1 MKRALIL
8 DRIGKEVIT
17 VNEDYDTINIIIPE
31 KPSKYGN
38 TPAME
43 YQIKGKEL
51 LKHLH
56 KFIGG
61 VIQNNTAV
69 TKLKEEIKTLQEDQ
83 LKNIDGT
90 PEFKET
96 REKIELIRIKYLEII
111 KR

>member
-8 DRIGKEVIT
+8 DHAGKEVIT
-17 VNEDYDTINIIIPE
+17 ANESYDTINIIIPE

-38 TPAME
+38 RPAME
-43 YQIKGKEL
+43 YQISGKEL
-51 LKHLH
+51 LKDLH

-69 TKLKEEIKTLQEDQ
+69 TKLQTEVEKLRAEALTLTS
-83 LKNIDGT
+83 GT
-90 PEFKET
+90 PEATEIS
-96 REKIELIRIKYLEII
+96 EKIKANRIKHSEII